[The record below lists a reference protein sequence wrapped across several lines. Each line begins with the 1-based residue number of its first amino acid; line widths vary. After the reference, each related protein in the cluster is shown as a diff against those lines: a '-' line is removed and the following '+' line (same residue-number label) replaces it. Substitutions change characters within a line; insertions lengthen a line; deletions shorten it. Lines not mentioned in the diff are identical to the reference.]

1 VTVAEFLLVAL
12 FVGLSAYALLGGA
25 DFGAGFWDLLAGD
38 AVAGRAQRDAIEHS
52 IGPVWEANHVW
63 LIFALVV
70 LWTGFPRA
78 YAPIMSTLYVP
89 LTLAAVGIILRGAA
103 FAFRKAV
110 TTLTLQRAFG
120 ATFALSSV
128 LTPFFLGAAVGGI
141 ATGRVPP
148 GEQSGDVIT
157 SWVNP
162 TSILGGTLAVVTC
175 AFLAATYLAADARRA
190 GVVELSEAFRSR
202 ALVAGGAAGAVAVGG
217 IFVLHA
223 DAPTLFHGL
232 THRGLPLV
240 VMSAASGVAALAL
253 LWTRRNAAARVA
265 AALAVVA
272 VLWGWAVAQY
282 PFLLE
287 DRLRI
292 NAAAGSHATLVA
304 MSVCIAVGAVLL
316 VPSLLALF
324 VFAQR
329 GELPGE

>member
-1 VTVAEFLLVAL
+1 
-12 FVGLSAYALLGGA
+12 
-25 DFGAGFWDLLAGD
+25 
-38 AVAGRAQRDAIEHS
+38 
-52 IGPVWEANHVW
+52 
-63 LIFALVV
+63 
-70 LWTGFPRA
+70 
-78 YAPIMSTLYVP
+78 MSTLYVP